1 MTGCKKEDIELCV
14 VSSGNAFS
22 GGIIPCCFCM
32 DYTNVLVLT
41 IGGDLIY
48 STTHQGRTTKCPLVD
63 ARGKS
68 VVEVSIGPNAIG
80 ISNYTPVKIN
90 CHTYM
95 RPVRVGTLSALP
107 TGLSA
112 KLGEIIEA
120 KLANQADGL
129 EAIVLSALPTGLSAK
144 LLKIIETNSANQA
157 DGLEA
162 IVPAYNQGSGNA
174 NVHLWGGPTESAAVV
189 VPVMVMERGG
199 GGEKSLGEQ
208 IKELQKL
215 HAQGVLTDKEFAD
228 AKAKV
233 IK

>member
-1 MTGCKKEDIELCV
+1 
-14 VSSGNAFS
+14 
-22 GGIIPCCFCM
+22 
-32 DYTNVLVLT
+32 
-41 IGGDLIY
+41 
-48 STTHQGRTTKCPLVD
+48 
-63 ARGKS
+63 
-68 VVEVSIGPNAIG
+68 
-80 ISNYTPVKIN
+80 
-90 CHTYM
+90 M

-174 NVHLWGGPTESAAVV
+174 NVHLWGGPTESAAAV
-189 VPVMVMERGG
+189 VPVMVMERGS